1 MEDCKMQD
9 KGITDMTK
17 EQKNLIIA
25 VVLGALIFFLVPA
38 VNGLTDQGVRLLA
51 VFIPTIYLW
60 MTVGGS
66 WASFLSVT
74 AGVMISA
81 YNGVATFTGVWGSLF
96 VAVLIP
102 FFMIATVLDESGA
115 LEWIVKWMISR
126 KFVHGRPLLFT
137 IMFSLAILI
146 CSIFTVPIVV
156 SVLFFKILKQI
167 SKSIGYT
174 REDGFYRAHG
184 MLIAWLAQTCDGCL
198 IWGRAYILSMVTVIV
213 GLGFTNFTP
222 SAYLKIGLI
231 YLALF
236 TMAAILIVVL
246 WIRPDVSKFKNYDD
260 AAIREEL
267 KAHPMSKRARI
278 AMGGMV
284 VVLVMYILASI
295 TALGPVASYLSGL
308 SIVAPV
314 MLVCGLLCVITAD
327 GKPVMNLGE
336 AASKISW
343 PTIVFMGTIM
353 YYAGTVGKAEYGITV
368 FMQNLLAPYV
378 RSIPA
383 YLAFFIAMLIASM
396 ITNVASNSVAVIV
409 TCASFV
415 PALLSVPG
423 ISEAKVL
430 TFASCVIAICATAFC
445 TYSACAT
452 MGVVY
457 CDEGIDYKGTPKYSI
472 ILCLIMVILCSLL
485 IVPFG
490 EFLMGAI
497 V

>member
-1 MEDCKMQD
+1 
-9 KGITDMTK
+9 MTK
-17 EQKNLIIA
+17 DQKNLIIA
-25 VVLGALIFFLVPA
+25 VIMGALIFFLVPA
-38 VNGLTDQGVRLLA
+38 TNGLTAQGVRLLA

-74 AGVMISA
+74 AGVMLAA
-81 YNGVATFTGVWGSLF
+81 YEGAATFTGVWGSIF

-126 KFVHGRPLLFT
+126 KFVHGKPTLFT
-137 IMFSLAILI
+137 IMFVLAMLI
-146 CSIFTVPIVV
+146 VSIFTVPIVV
-156 SVLFFKILKQI
+156 SVLFFKVLNQI

-174 REDGFYRAHG
+174 REDSFYRAHG

-198 IWGRAYILSMVTVIV
+198 IWGRAYILSMVTVII
-213 GLGFTNFTP
+213 GLGFTNFSP
-222 SAYLKIGLI
+222 VAYLRIGLI
-231 YLALF
+231 YLLLISV
-236 TMAAILIVVL
+236 AAILIVKL
-246 WIRPDVSKFKNYDD
+246 WIRPDVSKFENYDD
-260 AAIREEL
+260 AAIRQEL
-267 KAHPMSKRARI
+267 KDNPMSKRAKI
-278 AMGGMV
+278 ALGGMV
-284 VVLVMYILASI
+284 VVLAMYVLASI
-295 TALGPVASYLSGL
+295 SALGPVASYLSGL
-308 SIVAPV
+308 SIAAPV

-336 AASKISW
+336 AAAKISW

-353 YYAGTVGKAEYGITV
+353 YYAGTVGKADYGITA
-368 FMQNLLAPYV
+368 FMQNILAPYV
-378 RSIPA
+378 NQIPTG
-383 YLAFFIAMLIASM
+383 LAFFIALAIASV
-396 ITNVASNSVAVIV
+396 ITNLASNSVAVIV

-415 PALLSVPG
+415 PAFLTVPG
-423 ISEAKVL
+423 ISQAKVL

-457 CDEGIDYKGTPKYSI
+457 CEDGIDYKGTPKYSI
-472 ILCLIMVILCSLL
+472 ALCIIMVILCGAL

-490 EFLMGAI
+490 DVLMGSLI
-497 V
+497 